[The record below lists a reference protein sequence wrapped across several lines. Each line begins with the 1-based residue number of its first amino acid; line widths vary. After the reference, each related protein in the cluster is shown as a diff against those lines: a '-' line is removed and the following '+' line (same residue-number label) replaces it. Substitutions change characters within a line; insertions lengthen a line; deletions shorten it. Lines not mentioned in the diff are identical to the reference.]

1 MGPRLIKA
9 LTRLLQP
16 LFTLMR
22 GRWQGPP
29 TLRLWTRGRKS
40 GRERSVLLLYLDD
53 GHRVVVVASYG
64 GHSEHPQWW
73 KNLLVEPDCR
83 TWSAK
88 RGAEVMVAS
97 ELEGEE
103 REEIWKRLIA
113 MYSPY
118 EGYQQKTSRRI
129 PLVALSPAERDATA
143 PG

>member
-9 LTRLLQP
+9 LTRLQQP

-40 GRERSVLLLYLDD
+40 ARERAVLLLYLDD
-53 GHRVVVVASYG
+53 GPRVVVVASYG
-64 GHSEHPQWW
+64 GHSAHPQWW
-73 KNLLVEPDCR
+73 KNLLVEPNCR

-97 ELEGEE
+97 ELAGAE
-103 REEIWKRLIA
+103 REEAWERLIA
-113 MYSPY
+113 MYSSY
-118 EGYQQKTSRRI
+118 EAYEQKTSRRI

-143 PG
+143 P

>member
-9 LTRLLQP
+9 LTRLQQP

-40 GRERSVLLLYLDD
+40 GRERSVLLLYLED
-53 GHRVVVVASYG
+53 GPRVVVVASYG
-64 GHSEHPQWW
+64 GHPAHPQWW
-73 KNLLVEPDCR
+73 KNLLVEPNCR

-97 ELEGEE
+97 ELEGER
-103 REEIWKRLIA
+103 REEVWERLTA
-113 MYSPY
+113 MYPPY
-118 EGYQQKTSRRI
+118 EAYQQKISRRI

-143 PG
+143 PL

>member
-9 LTRLLQP
+9 LTRLQQP

-29 TLRLWTRGRKS
+29 TLRLWTRGRTS

-53 GHRVVVVASYG
+53 GPRVVVVASYG

-73 KNLLVEPDCR
+73 KNLLVEPACR
-83 TWSAK
+83 IWSAK

-97 ELEGEE
+97 QLEGAE
-103 REEIWKRLIA
+103 RDDAWERLIA
-113 MYSPY
+113 MYSSY
-118 EGYQQKTSRRI
+118 EAYQQKTPRRI
-129 PLVALSPAERDATA
+129 PLVALSPAEREASA
-143 PG
+143 P

>member
-9 LTRLLQP
+9 LTRLQQP

-53 GHRVVVVASYG
+53 GPRVVVVASYG
-64 GHSEHPQWW
+64 GHPEHPQWW

-88 RGAEVMVAS
+88 RGAEVLVAS
-97 ELEGEE
+97 ELEGAE
-103 REEIWKRLIA
+103 REEVWERLIA

-118 EGYQQKTSRRI
+118 EVYQQKISRRI

>member
-9 LTRLLQP
+9 LTRLQQP

-88 RGAEVMVAS
+88 RGAEVLVAS
-97 ELEGEE
+97 ELEGAE
-103 REEIWKRLIA
+103 REEVWERLIA

-118 EGYQQKTSRRI
+118 EAYQQKISRRI

>member
-9 LTRLLQP
+9 LTRLQQP

-53 GHRVVVVASYG
+53 GPRVVVGASYG

-73 KNLLVEPDCR
+73 KNLLVEPNCR

-88 RGAEVMVAS
+88 RGAEVTVAS
-97 ELEGEE
+97 ELDGEE
-103 REEIWKRLIA
+103 REEAWERLTA

-118 EGYQQKTSRRI
+118 GAYQQKTSRRI

-143 PG
+143 PW

>member
-9 LTRLLQP
+9 LTRLQQP

-64 GHSEHPQWW
+64 GHSAHPQWW

-97 ELEGEE
+97 ELDGTE
-103 REEIWKRLIA
+103 REEAWERLIA
-113 MYSPY
+113 MYSSY
-118 EGYQQKTSRRI
+118 EAYQQKTPRRI

-143 PG
+143 P

>member
-9 LTRLLQP
+9 LTRLQQP

-40 GRERSVLLLYLDD
+40 GRERSVLLLYLED
-53 GHRVVVVASYG
+53 GPRVVVVASYG
-64 GHSEHPQWW
+64 GHPAHPQWW
-73 KNLLVEPDCR
+73 KNLLVEPNCR

-103 REEIWKRLIA
+103 RKEAWGRLIA

-118 EGYQQKTSRRI
+118 EAYQQKISRQI

>member
-1 MGPRLIKA
+1 MQ
-9 LTRLLQP
+9 QP

-22 GRWQGPP
+22 GRLQGPP
-29 TLRLWTRGRKS
+29 TLRLWTMGRQS

-53 GHRVVVVASYG
+53 GPRVVVVASYG

-73 KNLLVEPDCR
+73 KNLLVEPNCR

-97 ELEGEE
+97 ELEGER
-103 REEIWKRLIA
+103 REEVWERLTA
-113 MYSPY
+113 MYPPY
-118 EGYQQKTSRRI
+118 EAYQQKISRRI

-143 PG
+143 PW